1 MKSLTSNPQASI
13 HNPHAAV
20 VEVENLVY
28 AYSHQE
34 PVLQGISFTLN
45 KGDRVALMGA
55 TGSGKSTL
63 LENLI
68 GLKQPQAGKIT
79 INGIPV
85 EPQTLPQVRRQIGFS
100 FQDANDQ
107 LFMPTILEDV
117 TFGPRNY
124 GMSPA
129 QACDRARQLLAD
141 FGLEAYANRSAHE
154 LSGGQRRL
162 AALASILALE
172 PTILI
177 LDEPTNGLD
186 PAWRRHLAQVLLK
199 LPVQV
204 ILIASHDLHWLGRVT
219 QRALVLAGGRIP
231 IDSDIQP
238 LLQDGA
244 TLDQLGLPIDWWI
257 GIRDWGLGIGDKGE
271 LLNKSLPF
279 SSQCPSPMPK
289 SLIYK

>member
-1 MKSLTSNPQASI
+1 MKSLTSNPQPST
-13 HNPHAAV
+13 NKPHAAV

-28 AYSHQE
+28 AYSRQE
-34 PVLQGISFTLN
+34 PVLQGISFNLN
-45 KGDRVALMGA
+45 RGDRVALMGA

-68 GLKQPQAGKIT
+68 GLKEPQSGKIS

-85 EPQTLPQVRRQIGFS
+85 QPKTLPEIRRQIGFS

-124 GMSPA
+124 GMSA
-129 QACDRARQLLAD
+129 AEASDRARKLLAD

-162 AALASILALE
+162 AALAAILALE

-186 PAWRRHLAQVLLK
+186 PAWRRHLAQVLFK
-199 LPVQV
+199 LPVEV

-219 QRALVLAGGRIP
+219 QRALVLSGGRIQ

-238 LLQDGA
+238 LLQEGT
-244 TLDQLGLPIDWWI
+244 TLDQLGLPVDW
-257 GIRDWGLGIGDKGE
+257 
-271 LLNKSLPF
+271 
-279 SSQCPSPMPK
+279 
-289 SLIYK
+289 

>member
-1 MKSLTSNPQASI
+1 MKPLTSNPQSPT
-13 HNPHAAV
+13 HNPYAAV
-20 VEVENLVY
+20 VEVENLAY
-28 AYSHQE
+28 AYSHHE
-34 PVLQGISFTLN
+34 PVLQEISFTLN
-45 KGDRVALMGA
+45 PGDRVALMGA

-68 GLKQPQAGKIT
+68 GLKQPQSGKIT

-85 EPQTLPQVRRQIGFS
+85 EPKTLAQVRRQIGFS

-107 LFMPTILEDV
+107 LFMPTILEDI

-129 QACDRARQLLAD
+129 KASDRARQLLAD
-141 FGLEAYANRSAHE
+141 FGLESYANRSAHE

-162 AALASILALE
+162 AALASILALD

-186 PAWRRHLAQVLLK
+186 PAWRRHLAQVLLN

-219 QRALVLAGGRIP
+219 QRALVLSGGRIQ
-231 IDSDIQP
+231 IDSNIQP

-244 TLDQLGLPIDWWI
+244 TLDQLGLPIDW
-257 GIRDWGLGIGDKGE
+257 
-271 LLNKSLPF
+271 
-279 SSQCPSPMPK
+279 
-289 SLIYK
+289 

>member
-1 MKSLTSNPQASI
+1 MLQTGV
-13 HNPHAAV
+13 AV
-20 VEVENLVY
+20 QNLVY
-28 AYSHQE
+28 AYSNQE
-34 PVLQGISFTLN
+34 PVLQDISFTLN
-45 KGDRVALMGA
+45 PVERVALMGS

-68 GLKQPQAGKIT
+68 GLKQPLSGKIW
-79 INGIPV
+79 INDIPV
-85 EPQTLPQVRRQIGFS
+85 EPKTLPQIRRNIGFS

-124 GMSPA
+124 GVPPA
-129 QACDRARQLLAD
+129 IAIDKARHLLAD
-141 FGLEAYANRSAHE
+141 FGLETYANRSAHE

-162 AALASILALE
+162 AALAAILALE

-204 ILIASHDLHWLGRVT
+204 ILIASHDLNWLSKVT
-219 QRALVLAGGRIP
+219 QRALVLSSGRIA
-231 IDSDIQP
+231 IDSEIQP
-238 LLQDGA
+238 LLQDA
-244 TLDQLGLPIDWWI
+244 DTLDKLGLPVGW
-257 GIRDWGLGIGDKGE
+257 
-271 LLNKSLPF
+271 
-279 SSQCPSPMPK
+279 
-289 SLIYK
+289 

>member
-1 MKSLTSNPQASI
+1 MKSLTSKTKPPIGNS
-13 HNPHAAV
+13 HSAV
-20 VEVENLVY
+20 VEVQNLGY
-28 AYSHQE
+28 AYSQQE
-34 PVLQGISFTLN
+34 PVLQEISFTLN

-68 GLKQPQAGKIT
+68 GLKQPQTGKIW
-79 INGIPV
+79 INGILV
-85 EPQTLPQVRRQIGFS
+85 EPRTLPQVRRQIGFS

-124 GMSPA
+124 GVPPA
-129 QACDRARQLLAD
+129 EASDQARQLLAD
-141 FGLEAYANRSAHE
+141 FELEAYAHRSAHE

-162 AALASILALE
+162 AALATILALE

-186 PAWRRHLAQVLLK
+186 PAWRRHLAQVLLN

-204 ILIASHDLHWLGRVT
+204 MLIASHDLHWLGRVT
-219 QRALVLAGGRIP
+219 QRALVLADGRIQ

-238 LLQDGA
+238 LLKDGDR
-244 TLDQLGLPIDWWI
+244 LDQLGLPVDW
-257 GIRDWGLGIGDKGE
+257 
-271 LLNKSLPF
+271 
-279 SSQCPSPMPK
+279 
-289 SLIYK
+289 

>member
-1 MKSLTSNPQASI
+1 MKSLTSNPQSSI
-13 HNPHAAV
+13 HHPHAAV
-20 VEVENLVY
+20 VEVQNLVY
-28 AYSHQE
+28 TYANQE
-34 PVLQGISFTLN
+34 PVLREISFTLQP
-45 KGDRVALMGA
+45 GDRVALMGA

-68 GLKQPQAGKIT
+68 GLKQPQSGKIS

-85 EPQTLPQVRRQIGFS
+85 ESQTLSQIRRHIGFT

-107 LFMPTILEDV
+107 LFMPTILEDI

-124 GMSPA
+124 GVPPA
-129 QACDRARQLLAD
+129 LAIDRARELLAD

-172 PTILI
+172 PSILI

-186 PAWRRHLAQVLLK
+186 PYWRRHLAQVLLN

-204 ILIASHDLHWLGRVT
+204 MLIASHDLNWLGKVT
-219 QRALVLAGGRIP
+219 QRALVLSGGRIP
-231 IDSDIQP
+231 IDRHIQP
-238 LLQDGA
+238 LLQDGE
-244 TLDQLGLPIDWWI
+244 TLERLGLPVGW
-257 GIRDWGLGIGDKGE
+257 
-271 LLNKSLPF
+271 
-279 SSQCPSPMPK
+279 
-289 SLIYK
+289 

>member
-1 MKSLTSNPQASI
+1 MTSITSHSQTSI
-13 HNPHAAV
+13 SRPHHAV
-20 VEVENLVY
+20 VEVKNLTY
-28 AYSHQE
+28 AYSRHK
-34 PVLQGISFTLN
+34 PVLNDISFTLN
-45 KGDRVALMGA
+45 AGDRVALMGA

-68 GLKQPQAGKIT
+68 GLKHPHSGTIA

-85 EPQTLPQVRRQIGFS
+85 EPNTLPQIRKHIGFT

-107 LFMPTILEDV
+107 LFMPTILEDI

-124 GMSPA
+124 GISPA
-129 QACDRARQLLAD
+129 DATDKARQLLAD
-141 FGLEAYANRSAHE
+141 FGLEEYAHRSAHE

-172 PTILI
+172 PEILI

-204 ILIASHDLHWLGRVT
+204 MLIASHDLQWLGRVT
-219 QRALVLAGGRIP
+219 HRALVLSAGQIQV
-231 IDSDIQP
+231 DSEIQP
-238 LLQDGA
+238 LLEDGK
-244 TLDQLGLPIDWWI
+244 TLDQLGLPVDW
-257 GIRDWGLGIGDKGE
+257 
-271 LLNKSLPF
+271 
-279 SSQCPSPMPK
+279 
-289 SLIYK
+289 